1 VPAAPPN
8 KESLFSSIGSRPAPR
23 SGQKLQAGCPRYA
36 EFMKTLVDIEP
47 ELYAA
52 AERLAQ
58 AQQKS
63 LGQVLSELLQR
74 AVGLSA
80 EPEGALATE
89 LERRN
94 GFDVFPERTGPKAT
108 VESVRQLCR

>member
-1 VPAAPPN
+1 MV
-8 KESLFSSIGSRPAPR
+8 
-23 SGQKLQAGCPRYA
+23 SGYDAS
-36 EFMKTLVDIEP
+36 MKTTVDLEP

-58 AQQKS
+58 SQQKS
-63 LGQVLSELLQR
+63 LGQVVSELLR
-74 AVGLSA
+74 RTLELSA
-80 EPEGALATE
+80 GPDGAAATE

-108 VESVRQLCR
+108 VEGVQQLCREEGI